1 MSGGDFT
8 RYFDL
13 HCDTPYECF
22 VKKQEFCKNSLAVSG
37 TQGEIFEEWK
47 QCFAIWIR
55 DDCPN
60 PFELYRNIY
69 SDFVGKISSKPDE
82 LTPIMTVEGGSV
94 LEDRPERLEI
104 LAKDGIKSITLT
116 WNGKNLIAGGAD
128 TDACLTDYGRE
139 VISEMNRLKIACDLS
154 HLNEK
159 SFYQAIEITQYP
171 IVTHAC
177 CRALIDHR
185 RNLTDDQIRAVVQC
199 GGVIGICFYP
209 VFVGE
214 NVFEGIYRNIY
225 HICEMGFEDHIS
237 IGSDFDGAEM
247 SPQLDRIGKI
257 SDLYAFLSRKGI
269 ENSLLHK
276 IFYDNAEKIFVSL

>member
-1 MSGGDFT
+1 MSGDIT

-22 VKKQEFCKNSLAVSG
+22 VKKQDFNKNSLAVSG
-37 TQGEIFEEWK
+37 EQGCIFEKWK

-55 DDCPN
+55 DDAPS
-60 PFELYRNIY
+60 PYVLYRNIY
-69 SDFVGKISSKPDE
+69 TDFAVKISCRPTG

-94 LEDRPERLEI
+94 IEDKPERLEL
-104 LAKDGIKSITLT
+104 LAKDGIKALTLT

-139 VISEMNRLKIACDLS
+139 VIKELNRLKIACDLS

-159 SFYQAIEITQYP
+159 SFYQTLEVAEYP

-177 CRALIDHR
+177 CRALTEHR
-185 RNLTDDQIRAVVQC
+185 RNLTDDQIRELVRC
-199 GGVIGICFYP
+199 GGVMGICFYP
-209 VFVGE
+209 TFVGDDA
-214 NVFEGIYRNIY
+214 FEGIYRNIY
-225 HICEMGFEDHIS
+225 HLCEMGFEDNIS

-247 SPQLDRIGKI
+247 SAQLDKI
-257 SDLYAFLSRKGI
+257 EKIPELYAFLSRKGI
-269 ENSLLHK
+269 ENCLLHK